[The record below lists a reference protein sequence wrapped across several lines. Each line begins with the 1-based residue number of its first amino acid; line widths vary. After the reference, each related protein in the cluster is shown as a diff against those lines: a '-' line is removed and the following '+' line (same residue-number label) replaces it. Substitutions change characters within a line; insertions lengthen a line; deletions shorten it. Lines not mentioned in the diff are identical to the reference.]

1 MADDSSGAEP
11 KDGFLGIQVIAS
23 GSLPLQPAVGSE
35 AALEDQAQRIEDPD
49 AIIFDKATIEHGTAD
64 SQKRRAKH
72 FTSLTMQI
80 GRGHHCLVVGGQ
92 AERRRTFKA
101 VLLGASGAH
110 LSKGT
115 LRSPKPHVGILC
127 IDSRP
132 YIKSGSSLWE
142 LLIFPHDKMQSVRRG
157 ISERHLGAIL
167 RFMDFEHLL
176 AHVGDD
182 WGKVVDWSKVL
193 KKHELLAV
201 SVCRMLYHAPAF
213 ALVDDALALLEPG
226 QVRQLFAAAKYH
238 HITMLVLAE
247 YDPFDAGRVSSR
259 RCESTDSLASKDE
272 SYAFMPCIGEFAR
285 ALRLSK
291 DGAAQSEMPWSFCLF
306 GYGSTERPA
315 FDVTEERAYLWNSMY
330 TSLEESYVSRLQRRT
345 STLSQC
351 STTERHWLMT
361 PDTPSAST
369 VFSSDSAASRRQS
382 HAIVSPAL
390 TARSSISDF
399 SVSTLRRTMSSDLAR
414 SRSSRVRTTIDGALS
429 GFVSPPLGSANAGR
443 PPSAFDALEKRRQP
457 PLSVASTLS
466 APQSSASVAGSVVS
480 SEASVDDYIAEEE
493 DEQVTKPSAEAS
505 RNQPKANIEP
515 KLKVAEEP
523 HEPVAV
529 VADNTA
535 TISKLPKA
543 DDPPPDNTNETSL
556 DNSGVDKPEQVDEHA
571 EREEKEPDTA
581 SSSALESPMETQALT
596 RNPYARPKRSYA
608 RPQRSQF
615 GQPGNQ
621 SPHKQSSPGPSFI
634 PPISSAS
641 IENPPQDTINGSR
654 PFSRIEMGSPSLN
667 ASTAALQ
674 ISSSPRTYARASPR
688 KNAAN
693 VGSSR
698 IPRPPVSGSASSS
711 KSSKSSNSE
720 GSALTP
726 TNKVE

>member
-1 MADDSSGAEP
+1 MTDDSSGAEP

-23 GSLPLQPAVGSE
+23 GSLPLQPAAESE
-35 AALEDQAQRIEDPD
+35 SAIEDQGQRIESPD
-49 AIIFDKATIEHGTAD
+49 AIIFDKVTIEQGTAG

-80 GRGHHCLVVGGQ
+80 DRGHHCLVVGSQ
-92 AERRRTFKA
+92 VERRRTFKA
-101 VLLGASGAH
+101 VLLGSSGAH
-110 LSKGT
+110 ITKGT
-115 LRSPKPHVGILC
+115 LRSPKPHVGILY

-157 ISERHLGAIL
+157 ISERHLVAIL

-176 AHVGDD
+176 AHVGDN
-182 WGKVVDWSKVL
+182 WGQVVDWSKVL
-193 KKHELLAV
+193 NKHELLAV
-201 SVCRMLYHAPAF
+201 SVCRMIYHAPAF
-213 ALVDDALALLEPG
+213 ALVDDALALLDQG

-238 HITMLVLAE
+238 HVTMLVSAE
-247 YDPFDAGRVSSR
+247 YDPFDAERVSSR
-259 RCESTDSLASKDE
+259 RCESADSLAGKDE
-272 SYAFMPCIGEFAR
+272 SCAFMPCIGEFAR

-291 DGAAQSEMPWSFCLF
+291 DGVAQNDMPWSFCLF
-306 GYGSTERPA
+306 GYGSSERPA

-369 VFSSDSAASRRQS
+369 VFSSDSTVSRRQS
-382 HAIVSPAL
+382 HAIMSPAL

-399 SVSTLRRTMSSDLAR
+399 SVSTLRRTMSSDLVR

-429 GFVSPPLGSANAGR
+429 GFISPPPGSANAGR
-443 PPSAFDALEKRRQP
+443 SPSAFGALEKRQQP

-466 APQSSASVAGSVVS
+466 TPPSSASVAGSVIS
-480 SEASVDDYIAEEE
+480 SEPSVDDYIAEED
-493 DEQVTKPSAEAS
+493 DEEINKQSAEVTE
-505 RNQPKANIEP
+505 NQPKANVEPELKETEEP
-515 KLKVAEEP
+515 K
-523 HEPVAV
+523 EPVAAV
-529 VADNTA
+529 
-535 TISKLPKA
+535 A
-543 DDPPPDNTNETSL
+543 DDPTNTNELPEVCAPPS
-556 DNSGVDKPEQVDEHA
+556 DNNNEASSDNNGADQPEQENEYA
-571 EREEKEPDTA
+571 EKEKKEADA
-581 SSSALESPMETQALT
+581 AGSSAPESPMETQAHA
-596 RNPYARPKRSYA
+596 RNPYARSKRSYA

-621 SPHKQSSPGPSFI
+621 SLHKQSSSGPSFI
-634 PPISSAS
+634 PPPSSAT
-641 IENPPQDTINGSR
+641 IDRPPQDTTTTNGSR
-654 PFSRIEMGSPSLN
+654 PFSRIEKGSPTLN
-667 ASTAALQ
+667 TSTASLQ
-674 ISSSPRTYARASPR
+674 TSSPSRTYARASPR
-688 KNAAN
+688 KNATN

-711 KSSKSSNSE
+711 KSNNSE
-720 GSALTP
+720 GSAI
-726 TNKVE
+726 